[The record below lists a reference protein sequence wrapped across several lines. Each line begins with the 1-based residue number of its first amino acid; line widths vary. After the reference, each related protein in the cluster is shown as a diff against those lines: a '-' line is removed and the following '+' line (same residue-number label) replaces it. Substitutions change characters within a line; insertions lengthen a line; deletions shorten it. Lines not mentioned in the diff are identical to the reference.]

1 MGETKNTSLDTVMT
15 DFTLLGLLHPSSL
28 RTLLFLVFFIVY
40 VLTQLGN
47 LLILLTVWADPKL
60 HARPMYILLAVLS
73 FLDMWLSSVI
83 VPRLILDFTPST
95 SKAIPFGG
103 CVAQLYFFHFLGSTQ
118 CFLYTL
124 MAYDRY
130 LAICRPLR
138 YPVLMNGRLCT
149 ILVAGASVA
158 GSIHGSIQ
166 ATLTFRL
173 PYCGPNQVDYFFCD
187 IPAVLRLACA
197 DTTINELVTFV
208 DIGVVAASCFM
219 LILLSYANIV
229 HAILKIRTA
238 DGRRRAFSTCGS
250 HLTVVTVYY
259 VPCIFIYLRPGSKSP
274 LNGAVAV
281 FYTVV
286 TPFLNPLIYSL
297 RNQEVKSALKRLT
310 AGRGAASE
318 NK

>member
-1 MGETKNTSLDTVMT
+1 MNKTNNTSLDTTVSE
-15 DFTLLGLLHPSSL
+15 FILLGLSHPPNL
-28 RTLLFLVFFIVY
+28 KILLFLVFFIIY
-40 VLTQLGN
+40 ILTQLGN
-47 LLILLTVWADPKL
+47 MLILLTVWADPKL
-60 HARPMYILLAVLS
+60 HARPMYILLGVLS
-73 FLDMWLSSVI
+73 FLDMWYSSVI
-83 VPRLILDFTPST
+83 VPRFILNFTPA
-95 SKAIPFGG
+95 SKAIPFAG
-103 CVAQLYFFHFLGSTQ
+103 CVAQLYFSHFLGSTQ

-130 LAICRPLR
+130 LAICQPLR
-138 YPVLMNGRLCT
+138 YPVLMNGRLC
-149 ILVAGASVA
+149 IVLVAGAWVA

-173 PYCGPNQVDYFFCD
+173 PYCGPNQVDHFFCD

-197 DTTINELVTFV
+197 DTTVNKLVTFV

-238 DGRRRAFSTCGS
+238 DGRRRAFSTCSS
-250 HLTVVTVYY
+250 HLTVVTIYY
-259 VPCIFIYLRPGSKSP
+259 VPCIFIYLRAGSKSP
-274 LNGAVAV
+274 LDGAVAV

-286 TPFLNPLIYSL
+286 TPLLNPLIYTL
-297 RNQEVKSALKRLT
+297 RNQDMKSALKRIAT
-310 AGRGAASE
+310 GRGATDE

>member
-1 MGETKNTSLDTVMT
+1 MEKAKNNSMESKVI
-15 DFTLLGLLHPSSL
+15 DFILLGLSHPPNL
-28 RTLLFLVFFIVY
+28 RIFLFLVFLVIY
-40 VLTQLGN
+40 ILTQLGN
-47 LLILLTVWADPKL
+47 MLILLTVWADPQL
-60 HARPMYILLAVLS
+60 HVRPMYILLGVLS
-73 FLDMWLSSVI
+73 FLDMWLSTVI
-83 VPRLILDFTPST
+83 VPRIILSFTHAN
-95 SKAIPFGG
+95 KAIQFGE
-103 CVAQLYFFHFLGSTQ
+103 CVAQLYSFHFLGSTQ

-130 LAICRPLR
+130 LAICRPLH

-149 ILVAGASVA
+149 MLVAGAWVA

-166 ATLTFRL
+166 AILTFRL

-208 DIGVVAASCFM
+208 DIGVVAASCFL

-229 HAILKIRTA
+229 YAILQIRTA
-238 DGRRRAFSTCGS
+238 DGRRKAFSTCGS

-274 LNGAVAV
+274 LDGAVAV

-286 TPFLNPLIYSL
+286 TPLLNPLIYTL
-297 RNQEVKSALKRLT
+297 RNKEVKSALRKL
-310 AGRGAASE
+310 AEGGGAT
-318 NK
+318 K